1 MGSKN
6 HRRHRPRCRR
16 LAPSRRAVEAAATG
30 VIPGVEAAAAGV
42 TPAVEGEAA
51 GAVAAVEA
59 VEAVLR
65 LRCRDPP
72 FNLRAKLW

>member
-16 LAPSRRAVEAAATG
+16 LAPSRPAVEAAATG

>member
-1 MGSKN
+1 M
-6 HRRHRPRCRR
+6 
-16 LAPSRRAVEAAATG
+16 
-30 VIPGVEAAAAGV
+30 IPGVEAAAAGV

-59 VEAVLR
+59 VEAVEAVLR

>member
-1 MGSKN
+1 M
-6 HRRHRPRCRR
+6 
-16 LAPSRRAVEAAATG
+16 APSRPAVEAAATG

>member
-16 LAPSRRAVEAAATG
+16 LVPSRPAVEAAATG